1 VPVTA
6 DQLIKIMPYAKA
18 RAAEWLTPL
27 NLAMAD
33 FEIDRPRRMAAFLA
47 QVAHESG
54 ELRYTRELAD
64 GNAYEGRA
72 DLGNTV
78 QGDGRR
84 YKGRG
89 LIQIT
94 GRENY
99 AICSQ
104 AILGDPAA
112 LLDNP
117 DLLEEPVLA
126 ARSAAWY
133 WQSRNLNAL
142 ADQINTF
149 QTITRRINGG
159 LSHYDQRVMYW
170 ERAKLVLGC

>member
-1 VPVTA
+1 MPVTA
-6 DQLIKIMPYAKA
+6 EQLVKIMPFARV
-18 RAAEWLTPL
+18 RAAKWVTPL
-27 NLAMAD
+27 NLAMSE
-33 FEIDRPRRMAAFLA
+33 FEIDCPRRMAAFLA
-47 QVAHESG
+47 QVAHEST
-54 ELRYTRELAD
+54 ELLNTRELAD
-64 GNAYEGRA
+64 GNAYEGRK

-99 AICSQ
+99 AVCSQ
-104 AILGDPAA
+104 AILGDPAT
-112 LLDNP
+112 LLDQP
-117 DLLEEPVLA
+117 DLLEHPVLA
-126 ARSAAWY
+126 AKSAAWY
-133 WQSRNLNAL
+133 WQSRNLNTL

-159 LSHYDQRVMYW
+159 LNHYDQRVMYW